1 VVPEEVLSEFCA
13 GRGETF
19 LAATRLMNKFEHISL
34 AEGAGNSWSST
45 HFCNQPWS
53 EQCESFE
60 ATEDC

>member
-34 AEGAGNSWSST
+34 AEGA
-45 HFCNQPWS
+45 Q
-53 EQCESFE
+53 
-60 ATEDC
+60 ATVMVVYTLL